1 MKYKF
6 EDVLKAYESLYQL
19 FQDVDVY
26 KLDILEKLMGTDD
39 AVRCIDFIKSA
50 DDLLKYIKEQE
61 EWENKAEALKKIKEN
76 EQK

>member
-6 EDVLKAYESLYQL
+6 KDVQKTYEALYQL

-26 KLDILEKLMGTDD
+26 KLDILEKLMGLDE

-50 DDLLKYIKEQE
+50 DDLIEYIEKQE
-61 EWENKAEALKKIKEN
+61 ACNEEAGTLKKIKEN